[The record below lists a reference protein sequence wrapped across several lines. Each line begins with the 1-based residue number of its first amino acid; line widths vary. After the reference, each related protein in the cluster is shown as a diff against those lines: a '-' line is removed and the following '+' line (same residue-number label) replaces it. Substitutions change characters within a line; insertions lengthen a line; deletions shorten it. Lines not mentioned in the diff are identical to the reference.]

1 MSELALMKSASR
13 IPIKLPG
20 YDALAMPRGVPVAA
34 AKIIITWIALASDAA
49 LGWSAES
56 FQAGL

>member
-1 MSELALMKSASR
+1 MPLALMMSASR

-20 YDALAMPRGVPVAA
+20 YDALTMPRGVSVAA
-34 AKIIITWIALASDAA
+34 AKIIITSIALASDPA
-49 LGWSAES
+49 LEWNAKS